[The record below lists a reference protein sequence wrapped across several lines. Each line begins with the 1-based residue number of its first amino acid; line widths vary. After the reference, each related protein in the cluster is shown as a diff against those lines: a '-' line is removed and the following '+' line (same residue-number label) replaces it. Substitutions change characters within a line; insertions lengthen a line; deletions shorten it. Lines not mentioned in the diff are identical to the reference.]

1 MKNIIES
8 MFYGEINEAERKL
21 NVKLSKEWAKAFE
34 SFEKSLTEEQR
45 ELFDKYYVEDGA
57 HIGEIERERYEQGFK
72 RGFWLAM
79 QLINFSL

>member
-21 NVKLSKEWAKAFE
+21 NVKLSQEWEKVFE
-34 SFEKSLTEEQR
+34 AFEKSLTEEQR
-45 ELFDKYYVEDGA
+45 ELFDKYYIEDGA

-72 RGFWLAM
+72 TGFWLAM
-79 QLINFSL
+79 QLTDFSL

>member
-21 NVKLSKEWAKAFE
+21 NVRLSKEWEKAFE
-34 SFEKSLTEEQR
+34 AFEKSLSEEQR
-45 ELFDKYYVEDGA
+45 ELFDKYYIEDGA

-72 RGFWLAM
+72 TGFCLAM
-79 QLINFSL
+79 QLADFSL